1 MKTCITKSQIKN
13 IGKKLRNTEVNS
25 KLNQADLEI
34 LNLWR
39 SHHSPSLK
47 YYAKLIKTEAL
58 KLNINDSQ
66 FTITQ
71 RLKRVHSIILKLKRF
86 ENMQLSTMDDVAG
99 LRIVVDSIDQ
109 VEDLTNV
116 LKEKV
121 GKHKLIKLNNYITHP
136 KDDGY
141 RSVHIIYKVDKTPS
155 VHIELQIR
163 SMLQHYWATG
173 VEVFG
178 TLEQTSFKTGD
189 GHLDWREFFTLL
201 SSRFAIKEGSTI
213 LSQHE
218 ILTKVQIE
226 KKLVTKIKEM
236 NIIEQLNAYTSI
248 YTSNWR
254 NERSKGRSGKYALLT
269 LNTINN
275 TTNVSIFPENKF
287 NKALEDYSEIEKNYH
302 SSSEINVVLVNLDNI
317 ENLEKAYPNYFM
329 DTKVL
334 SNYLSKIVLG
344 EF

>member
-1 MKTCITKSQIKN
+1 MDNTITKSQIKN
-13 IGKKLRNTEVNS
+13 IGKKLRNAEVTS
-25 KLNQADLEI
+25 ELKKVDLET

-47 YYAKLIKTEAL
+47 YYAKLVKIEAL
-58 KLNINDSQ
+58 KLNLNESQ

-99 LRIVVDSIDQ
+99 LRIVVDSADQ
-109 VEDLTNV
+109 VKSLTEA
-116 LKEKV
+116 LREKI

-141 RSVHIIYKVDKTPS
+141 RSVHLIYKVEKTPS
-155 VHIELQIR
+155 VHIEVQIR
-163 SMLQHYWATG
+163 SKLQHCWATG

-178 TLEQTSFKTGD
+178 TLEKTSFKTGD
-189 GHLDWREFFTLL
+189 GNKLWREFFNLL
-201 SSRFAIKEGSTI
+201 SSRFALKEGLTI
-213 LSQHE
+213 LRQHE
-218 ILTKVQIE
+218 ILSRPQLE
-226 KKLVTKIKEM
+226 KQLIVKIKDM

-254 NERSKGRSGKYALLT
+254 NERSQGRSGKYALLT
-269 LNTINN
+269 LDTVNN
-275 TTNVSIFPENKF
+275 TTRVSIYPENKF
-287 NKALEDYSEIEKNYH
+287 EKALEDYSEIEKTHH
-302 SSSEINVVLVNLDNI
+302 SSNEINIVLVNLDNI
-317 ENLEKAYPNYFM
+317 DNLEKAYPNYFM
-329 DTKVL
+329 DTQIL
-334 SNYLSKIVLG
+334 SNHLSKIVLG